1 MAWILVCILRT
12 YRPYNPTVKFLKYE
26 LNNKLLNG
34 VILLRVTPSVT
45 WIQPYT
51 HTHTHTHIEKLSWN
65 KLKYDHFN
73 NILVFLN
80 KKMPNNKGRNLL
92 ILNLIKAHINNNK
105 FERDVTHRINN
116 KTIMQWFQNM
126 KPCNYKT

>member
-26 LNNKLLNG
+26 FNNKLLNG
-34 VILLRVTPSVT
+34 VILFRITSSVT
-45 WIQPYT
+45 WIQPYIYI
-51 HTHTHTHIEKLSWN
+51 HTHIEKLSWN

-80 KKMPNNKGRNLL
+80 KKKMSNKKGRNLL

-116 KTIMQWFQNM
+116 
-126 KPCNYKT
+126 